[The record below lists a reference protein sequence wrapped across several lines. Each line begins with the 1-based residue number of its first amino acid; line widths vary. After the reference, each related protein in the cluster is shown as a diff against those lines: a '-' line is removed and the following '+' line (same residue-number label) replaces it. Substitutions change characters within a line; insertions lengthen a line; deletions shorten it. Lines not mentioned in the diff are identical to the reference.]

1 MRKKGRTGVGG
12 KGEAAESMPTD
23 FPVTRKSET
32 LPRVEERGSDG
43 SQQTRTRH
51 SGSH

>member
-1 MRKKGRTGVGG
+1 MRKKGRIGGRVG
-12 KGEAAESMPTD
+12 
-23 FPVTRKSET
+23 
-32 LPRVEERGSDG
+32 LPNPCRQFSSYEEEQDALRVEERGLDG